1 MNATLSGRASALRA
15 DQQAPAAME
24 LAGMPL
30 VGAALA
36 IVSWDTIRM
45 HREVEPLMGQE

>member
-15 DQQAPAAME
+15 DQQAARRNGAR
-24 LAGMPL
+24 GMPL

-45 HREVEPLMGQE
+45 HREVAPLMGQE